1 MLQVK
6 NILCDLVDYAYKDN
20 PKLENYK
27 RFYIEVSEQNRN
39 TVHGYYNERT
49 HHIRIFNMYRD
60 DAAIIATTIHELA
73 HHIDTCNRGRSDH
86 SKEFYTIFEHLLKT
100 ALNMGLFNKEQFFAS
115 TRDASDSNKIRKM
128 IENFEPVSVG
138 YKDNVSVIRVK
149 NCFDIKDDL
158 KFRGYHY
165 NSIEKSWELETSEIT
180 SEEEFLKSVK
190 VDIEYDINNNYISFQ
205 KKTYI
210 CAVNGSFDIKDEL
223 KEDGFFFDKNKKIWK
238 KEGSKNDL
246 DAYSAKYPN
255 VQWRLL

>member
-49 HHIRIFNMYRD
+49 HYIRIF
-60 DAAIIATTIHELA
+60 
-73 HHIDTCNRGRSDH
+73 
-86 SKEFYTIFEHLLKT
+86 K
-100 ALNMGLFNKEQFFAS
+100 
-115 TRDASDSNKIRKM
+115 
-128 IENFEPVSVG
+128 
-138 YKDNVSVIRVK
+138 
-149 NCFDIKDDL
+149 
-158 KFRGYHY
+158 
-165 NSIEKSWELETSEIT
+165 
-180 SEEEFLKSVK
+180 
-190 VDIEYDINNNYISFQ
+190 

-210 CAVNGSFDIKDEL
+210 CAANGSFDIKDEL

-246 DAYSAKYPN
+246 DAYSAKYSN

>member
-73 HHIDTCNRGRSDH
+73 HHIDTCNRGRYDH

-115 TRDASDSNKIRKM
+115 TRDASDSNKIIKM
-128 IENFEPVSVG
+128 TTFNFA
-138 YKDNVSVIRVK
+138 KK
-149 NCFDIKDDL
+149 
-158 KFRGYHY
+158 
-165 NSIEKSWELETSEIT
+165 
-180 SEEEFLKSVK
+180 KSVA
-190 VDIEYDINNNYISFQ
+190 IFIIQYCSILHLCHYDTKHF
-205 KKTYI
+205 
-210 CAVNGSFDIKDEL
+210 L
-223 KEDGFFFDKNKKIWK
+223 
-238 KEGSKNDL
+238 
-246 DAYSAKYPN
+246 
-255 VQWRLL
+255 